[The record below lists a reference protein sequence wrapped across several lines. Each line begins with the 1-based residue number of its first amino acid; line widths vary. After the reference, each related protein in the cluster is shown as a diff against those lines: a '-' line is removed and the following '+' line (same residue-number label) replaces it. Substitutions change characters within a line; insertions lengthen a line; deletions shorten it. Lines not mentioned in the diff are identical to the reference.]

1 MNGERAAFAVLQQY
15 VPNLGDAWSYT
26 LDSLGLI
33 FEQVAAR
40 RAELGRPPRPKH
52 PLDITDAEMDGYR
65 DLVGMS
71 SHEAFLLGQRTGEMH
86 RALISAP
93 DDPVFAPQKLT
104 TLYQRSLYQ
113 STRSSIKTS
122 FNLLRRRR
130 SRLSAPQVD
139 LADLVLAREHDLLE
153 DLRSITTEKID
164 AVRLRVHGDFHL
176 GQVLFTGDD
185 FVIIDF
191 EGEPQRP
198 LSERRIKRLGL
209 RDVAGMLRSYQYTTQ
224 MALRTA
230 LEGGVEEPDHA
241 ETLSD
246 WADALARW
254 LGAGFLRG
262 YLAAVEDTPIVPAD
276 QAHLRR
282 LLDTLV
288 LDKAAYELGYELNNR
303 PDWVDIPLRGL
314 LLASTDYG

>member
-1 MNGERAAFAVLQQY
+1 
-15 VPNLGDAWSYT
+15 
-26 LDSLGLI
+26 
-33 FEQVAAR
+33 
-40 RAELGRPPRPKH
+40 
-52 PLDITDAEMDGYR
+52 MDGHR

-71 SHEAFLLGQRTGEMH
+71 SQEAFLLGQRTGEMH

-93 DDPVFAPQKLT
+93 DDPVFAPQRLT

-130 SRLSAPQVD
+130 SRLSAAQVD

-164 AVRLRVHGDFHL
+164 AVRLRVHGDYHL

-209 RDVAGMLRSYQYTTQ
+209 RDVASMLRSYQYTTQ

-230 LEGGVEEPDHA
+230 LEGGVEEQDHA

-262 YLAAVEDTPIVPAD
+262 YLGAVEDTPIVPAD
-276 QAHLRR
+276 HAHLRR

-314 LLASTDYG
+314 LLASTAYG

>member
-1 MNGERAAFAVLQQY
+1 
-15 VPNLGDAWSYT
+15 
-26 LDSLGLI
+26 
-33 FEQVAAR
+33 
-40 RAELGRPPRPKH
+40 
-52 PLDITDAEMDGYR
+52 
-65 DLVGMS
+65 
-71 SHEAFLLGQRTGEMH
+71 MH

-93 DDPVFAPQKLT
+93 DDPIFAPQRLT

-130 SRLSAPQVD
+130 SRLSTAQVE
-139 LADLVLAREHDLLE
+139 LADLVLAREHDLLH

-164 AVRLRVHGDFHL
+164 AVRLRVHGDYHL

-224 MALRTA
+224 MALRAA

-262 YLAAVEDTPIVPAD
+262 YLATVEGTPIVPAD
-276 QAHLRR
+276 NAHLRQ

-314 LLASTDYG
+314 LLASTAYG